1 LEKEMSRTIVVP
13 IADMHTMLK
22 IGLMPPK
29 VIEDK
34 GTTYQT
40 THRQND
46 FQKKILWKQWE
57 KAKKHIFSLKCDDL
71 VLLLMGDLVHGNK
84 KAHQVYSSVMRTQ
97 GDAAIEALLP
107 YSNKAKRVYSVAGTK
122 WHVGEEG
129 STEDRIAKELG
140 AYKHIAHL
148 KLEVTIQGIRFML
161 QHKGPTLGSRTWVR
175 GNGMRLT
182 LRDASIQALQE
193 GRSASDI
200 YLWGHFHTFHH
211 EPASVK
217 EPEGDRVIH
226 GFTLPSWCGADE
238 YALEKV
244 KNLEY
249 SDIGLVYFDIQDGGW
264 ELRKQ
269 YIRFDNIERVNH
281 G

>member
-1 LEKEMSRTIVVP
+1 MSRTIVVP

-29 VIEDK
+29 VIEDE

-46 FQKKILWKQWE
+46 FQKKVLWKQWE
-57 KAKKHIFSLKCDDL
+57 KVKKHIFGVKCDEL
-71 VLLLMGDLVHGNK
+71 VLLLMGDLIHGDK
-84 KAHQVYSSVMRTQ
+84 RAYQVYTTRMRTQ
-97 GDAAIEALLP
+97 GDVAIDLLLP
-107 YSNKAKRVYSVAGTK
+107 YTNRASKTYSVAGTK
-122 WHVGEEG
+122 WHVGEDG
-129 STEDRIAKELG
+129 SVEDRIAKELG
-140 AYKHIAHL
+140 AYNRMAHL

-161 QHKGPTLGSRTWVR
+161 QHKGPTLGSRAWIL

-182 LRDASIQALQE
+182 LKDASIKALQQ
-193 GRSASDI
+193 GRRASDI

-211 EPASVK
+211 EPVSVK
-217 EPEGDRVIH
+217 EPEGDRIIH
-226 GFTLPSWCGADE
+226 GYTLPAWTGADE

-249 SDIGLVYFDIQDGGW
+249 SHVGLVYFDIQDGKW
-264 ELRKQ
+264 ELKKQ
-269 YIRFDNIERVNH
+269 YIEFDNIERVRH